1 MAVAGLHSSLNLAMT
16 PMIENTPYMSLRDA
30 DVSASLVS
38 TRQFDAPINTGYD
51 PFIAFPLLSMNKVL
65 SHGQI

>member
-1 MAVAGLHSSLNLAMT
+1 MT
-16 PMIENTPYMSLRDA
+16 LRIENTPYMSLRDA

-51 PFIAFPLLSMNKVL
+51 PFIAFPLLTMNKVL